1 MHDVNHLGVRRIIGF
16 GDGTIFLSETV
27 IWAAIIMVILAILGI
42 WLAKDLKK
50 IPKGKQVIA
59 ELIVEKVYST
69 TQGVMGNYYGTKYA
83 PYIGSLFF
91 FLVFCNMGGLF
102 GIRPVTADV
111 NVTFACAIVTF
122 FLILISS
129 IATRGFKGHIK
140 SLCDPFPFM
149 LPLKLIEHVS
159 LPISLAFRLFGNIF
173 GGAIIMAL
181 LMTALHAASEALK
194 LPLPFLQAV
203 IPLPANFFFDIF
215 EPVLQAFIFTMLT
228 MVFTSEGLRP
238 REGEG
243 H

>member
-1 MHDVNHLGVRRIIGF
+1 VHDVNHLGVRKIMGF
-16 GDGTIFLSETV
+16 DGGIFITESV
-27 IWAAIIMVILAILGI
+27 IWGVVIAAILVLIAV
-42 WLAKDLKK
+42 WLSRDLKK

-59 ELIVEKVYST
+59 ELIVGKVYSMT
-69 TQGVMGNYYGTKYA
+69 EDVMGKYYGSKYA
-83 PYIGSLFF
+83 PYVGSLFF
-91 FLVFCNMGGLF
+91 FLLFCNMGGLF

-111 NVTFACAIVTF
+111 NVTFACAVVTF
-122 FLILISS
+122 FLILVSS
-129 IATRGFKGHIK
+129 IATRGFKGHLK
-140 SLCDPFPFM
+140 TLCEPFPFM
-149 LPLKLIEHVS
+149 FPLKIIEHVS

-181 LMTALHAASEALK
+181 LMTALESASEALH

-203 IPLPANFFFDIF
+203 IPLPANFFFDMF

-238 REGEG
+238 HEDES